1 MNGSTIKHSFIAAFL
16 CLLIAS
22 ATGCGDLSERSSI
35 TEIQI
40 DPATIKGASGY
51 FRVGQSTDGQW
62 WFITPDDEP
71 FFYKGVCAV
80 NRAGTAGGR
89 RAKDGYYAQ
98 VVDKK
103 YNYQENPDS
112 FVYAQFDR
120 LRDWGFNALG
130 AWSTEE
136 LFDRGMPY
144 TEIVEFFKEG
154 PTLELPGDARAM
166 PDIFDPAWLQAVNS
180 KARTLCATKR
190 NSKDLVGYFTDNEIG
205 FGRPDDFGL
214 DLGFV
219 NAGRF
224 GYSLLRSFLGLEEG
238 IPARERAWSFIR
250 ERYAN
255 LDALSQAW
263 GQNIGTESDIQ
274 RLNDNKTPIATE
286 AYQADAKAF
295 QLLYAEHYFRTTYE
309 IIKRY
314 DPNHLV
320 LGCRFGAPPDTA
332 TLRVMTPWI
341 DVISQNNY
349 RPTLYQRIDYLYQST
364 GLPVLIGEFSWN
376 PDLFKHVPVLNEPE
390 GGYSLKERVHRRG
403 EDVLLRAATHP
414 AMVGYTWYR
423 WVANTTKDD
432 NFSYGLVDR
441 EDRPEMH
448 NDHLRLLHPKIEPI
462 RAAMAKAFPDAVQSN
477 TGTVVI
483 TLENMRPDWNHVL
496 NLEVHDGQWM
506 DEAFGW
512 QMEGH
517 NISGEL
523 NKEGGIL
530 NLEVEFKEWYWQGN
544 LALEA
549 GLGIYEVQLER
560 NGQYLSGSYNGTY
573 NGKAVSGSIEGYF
586 LPELPK
592 I

>member
-1 MNGSTIKHSFIAAFL
+1 MRDLTFYLILF
-16 CLLIAS
+16 CLYMLAG
-22 ATGCGDLSERSSI
+22 TGCESSHASESLAQIR
-35 TEIQI
+35 I
-40 DPATIKGASGY
+40 DPATVKGEPGY

-89 RAKDGYYAQ
+89 RAKDGAYAK
-98 VVDKK
+98 VIDEK
-103 YNYQENPDS
+103 YGYQENPDS

-130 AWSTEE
+130 AWTTEE
-136 LFDRGMPY
+136 FFDRGMPY

-154 PTLELPGDARAM
+154 PILELPGNTRPM
-166 PDIFDPAWLQAVNS
+166 PDIFDPAWIQAVNN

-205 FGRPDDFGL
+205 FGQPADFGL

-238 IPARERAWSFIR
+238 VAARERAWSFIR
-250 ERYAN
+250 ERHEN
-255 LDALSQAW
+255 LAALSKAW
-263 GQNIGTESDIQ
+263 GVAIRSERDIQ
-274 RLNDNKTPIATE
+274 KLNEQKTPIATE
-286 AYQADAKAF
+286 AYLDDAKAF

-320 LGCRFGAPPDTA
+320 LGCRFGSPPDSA
-332 TLRVMTPWI
+332 TLRVMTPWV

-349 RPTLYQRIDYLYQST
+349 RPTLYQRIDYLYQQT

-376 PDLFKHVPVLNEPE
+376 PDLFKYVPLPDEPE
-390 GGYSLKERVHRRG
+390 GGYPLKERVHRRG
-403 EDVLLRAATHP
+403 EKVLLRTATHP
-414 AMVGYTWYR
+414 ATVGYTWYR
-423 WVANTTKDD
+423 WVANTSQGEQ
-432 NFSYGLVDR
+432 FSFGLVDR

-448 NDHLRLLHPKIEPI
+448 NDHLSQLHPRIEPVRI
-462 RAAMAKAFPDAVQSN
+462 AMAKEFPEAVQSN
-477 TGTVVI
+477 TGTVVL
-483 TLENMRPDWNHVL
+483 TLENMRPNWNHEI
-496 NLEVHDGQWM
+496 NLKVRDGQWQPQG
-506 DEAFGW
+506 FGW
-512 QMEGH
+512 Q
-517 NISGEL
+517 
-523 NKEGGIL
+523 KEARPTGGTL
-530 NLEVEFKEWYWQGN
+530 DQNGGTLDLDVEFKEWYWRGK

-549 GLGIYEVQLER
+549 GLGHYKVELQR
-560 NGQYLSGSYNGTY
+560 DGQYLSGTY
-573 NGKAVSGSIEGYF
+573 SGDYEGEAVSGAVEGYF
-586 LPELPK
+586 LPPLPK
-592 I
+592 